1 MNTLNLT
8 GLIAEAFGQA
18 AEPCQ
23 AVAGLADA
31 MVQAGALEAGH
42 IVSIVA
48 DVRAAAEPAKRIKE
62 VCKDFADRLQAA
74 GYKGHAQRKCDLK
87 AILVRAV
94 ADEDFDAGAA
104 GGLQAAAKAA
114 RAKPEAVQADA
125 SDDDD
130 GEGDVSNRAQL
141 KAGMLVMIENATVAG
156 FEELAG
162 DLVNLLNRYFD

>member
-23 AVAGLADA
+23 AVIGLADA

-42 IVSIVA
+42 IVAIVA
-48 DVRAAAEPAKRIKE
+48 DVRAAAEPAKRIKA
-62 VCKDFADRLQAA
+62 VCKDFADRLEAA
-74 GYKGHAQRKCDLK
+74 GYKGAPQRKCDLK
-87 AILVRAV
+87 AILVRAI
-94 ADEDFDAGAA
+94 ADAGFDAGAA

-114 RAKPEAVQADA
+114 RAKPEAAQTVDA
-125 SDDDD
+125 GGD
-130 GEGDVSNRAQL
+130 GSIGISVRAQL

-162 DLVNLLNRYFD
+162 DLVILLNRHFD